1 MRKNVK
7 AALVA
12 LICLVVLL
20 LGIAL
25 LPEMGK
31 GEDVLYTVTYSRI
44 PGTDMGVM
52 EFTWLGEEPLT
63 ITPEGWYVG
72 GDDGG

>member
-1 MRKNVK
+1 MRKNGKMAIV
-7 AALVA
+7 ALVLLVA
-12 LICLVVLL
+12 LL
-20 LGIAL
+20 LGLAL

-31 GEDVLYTVTYSRI
+31 EEDVLYTVTYSRI

-72 GDDGG
+72 GGDGG